1 MEEFAELLRELK
13 GRANRSYAALAA
25 RSGVSASALHRYCS
39 GASVPG
45 DYEVLARFGKVCGA
59 SGEELL
65 ELHRRWVLADAERKR
80 AVSRAPAAVSA
91 ARTGAAGPDVSR
103 AETGGGPDPETG
115 AEAEPGPGGVSPEPE
130 PEPEPKPGPEPEPES
145 EPKPGPEPEP
155 EPEPEPAPEPG
166 PEPPRPAPDPEPGA
180 EPGAVA
186 PPPRRRPLLA
196 VLALAVVA
204 AAGVAAALLGKALT
218 SPDGP
223 GGSSDGRLLLS
234 SRCPVVVSMG
244 QSDACVREL
253 QSLLARAGGRLD
265 IDGAF
270 GPVTQMRVVVFQL
283 RSGLTPDGSVDER
296 TKRALYENDGKPLD
310 TWTPDRVARR
320 IREVFTEDPERAV
333 GIADCASYL
342 DPLST
347 LPNSNA
353 TRNWGVFQL
362 YDGTLRKLGGTREQ
376 ALDPDWN
383 IRAAHRLWALTHDF
397 SAWKACDRAYR
408 AGSKS

>member
-1 MEEFAELLRELK
+1 MEEFAVLLRELK
-13 GRANRSYAALAA
+13 GRTNRSYAALAA

-91 ARTGAAGPDVSR
+91 GRGGAGGSVVSPVETTGEPD
-103 AETGGGPDPETG
+103 AETG
-115 AEAEPGPGGVSPEPE
+115 AEPGPGPGVAAAAEPE
-130 PEPEPKPGPEPEPES
+130 L
-145 EPKPGPEPEP
+145 
-155 EPEPEPAPEPG
+155 EPG
-166 PEPPRPAPDPEPGA
+166 PEPGPGPEPLRTAPDPDPDPASAPEPGSA
-180 EPGAVA
+180 AS
-186 PPPRRRPLLA
+186 PPRRRPLLV
-196 VLALAVVA
+196 VLALAVFA
-204 AAGVAAALLGKALT
+204 AAGVAAALLGQALT
-218 SPDGP
+218 SSGGSGGSDGS
-223 GGSSDGRLLLS
+223 GGSSGDRPLLS

-244 QSDACVREL
+244 QSSACVHEL

-265 IDGAF
+265 VDGAF

-296 TKRALYENDGKPLD
+296 TKRALYENEGKPLD
-310 TWTPDRVARR
+310 TWTPDRVTRR

-342 DPLST
+342 DPLYT

>member
-1 MEEFAELLRELK
+1 MSGNGVNGDMEEFAELLRELK
-13 GRANRSYAALAA
+13 GRTNRSYAALAA

-45 DYEVLARFGKVCGA
+45 DYEVLARFGKACGA
-59 SGEELL
+59 GGEELL

-91 ARTGAAGPDVSR
+91 GRAGAAGTAETVGTARAARAAGAAGAAGTDTEDVSR
-103 AETGGGPDPETG
+103 IETTAEPDAET
-115 AEAEPGPGGVSPEPE
+115 EAG
-130 PEPEPKPGPEPEPES
+130 
-145 EPKPGPEPEP
+145 
-155 EPEPEPAPEPG
+155 
-166 PEPPRPAPDPEPGA
+166 PAPDPEP
-180 EPGAVA
+180 EPPRTA
-186 PPPRRRPLLA
+186 PDPDPDPDPALAPEPVSAARSPRRRPLLA
-196 VLALAVVA
+196 VLALAVFA

-218 SPDGP
+218 SSDGS

-244 QSDACVREL
+244 QSDACVHEL

-265 IDGAF
+265 VDGAF

-296 TKRALYENDGKPLD
+296 TKRALYENEGKPLD
-310 TWTPDRVARR
+310 TWTPDRVSRR
-320 IREVFTEDPERAV
+320 IREVFTADPERAV

-342 DPLST
+342 DPLYT

-383 IRAAHRLWALTHDF
+383 IRAAHRLWARTHDF
-397 SAWKACDRAYR
+397 SAWRACDRAYR

>member
-1 MEEFAELLRELK
+1 MSGNGVNGDMEEFAELLRELK
-13 GRANRSYAALAA
+13 GRTNRSYAALAA

-45 DYEVLARFGKVCGA
+45 DYDVLARFGKVCGA

-80 AVSRAPAAVSA
+80 AGSRAPAGVSVGRA
-91 ARTGAAGPDVSR
+91 GAAGGVTEGVSRVDVSR
-103 AETGGGPDPETG
+103 AETGGGPDAETG
-115 AEAEPGPGGVSPEPE
+115 AEPGPGAASEPEPKLEPE
-130 PEPEPKPGPEPEPES
+130 PEPLRTAQDPDPDPD
-145 EPKPGPEPEP
+145 
-155 EPEPEPAPEPG
+155 
-166 PEPPRPAPDPEPGA
+166 PDPEPGSA
-180 EPGAVA
+180 AS
-186 PPPRRRPLLA
+186 RSHRRPLLA
-196 VLALAVVA
+196 VLALAVFA

-218 SPDGP
+218 SSDGSD
-223 GGSSDGRLLLS
+223 GSSGDRLLLS

-244 QSDACVREL
+244 QSDRCVREL

-265 IDGAF
+265 VDGAF

-283 RSGLTPDGSVDER
+283 RGGLTPDGAVDER
-296 TKRALYENDGKPLD
+296 TKRALYENEGKPLD

-342 DPLST
+342 DPLYT

-397 SAWKACDRAYR
+397 SAWRACDRAYR

>member
-1 MEEFAELLRELK
+1 MSGNGVNGDMEEFAELLRELK
-13 GRANRSYAALAA
+13 GRTNRSYAALAA

-45 DYEVLARFGKVCGA
+45 DYEVLARFGKACGA
-59 SGEELL
+59 GGEELL

-80 AVSRAPAAVSA
+80 AVSRVPAAVSA
-91 ARTGAAGPDVSR
+91 GRAGAAGAVTEGVSRVDVSQV
-103 AETGGGPDPETG
+103 ETAGGPDAETR
-115 AEAEPGPGGVSPEPE
+115 AEPGPGAASEPKPEPE
-130 PEPEPKPGPEPEPES
+130 PEPEPMRPAAA
-145 EPKPGPEPEP
+145 
-155 EPEPEPAPEPG
+155 PAPA
-166 PEPPRPAPDPEPGA
+166 PASE
-180 EPGAVA
+180 AVSA
-186 PPPRRRPLLA
+186 AAPPRRRPLLA
-196 VLALAVVA
+196 VLALAVFA

-218 SPDGP
+218 SSDGS

-244 QSDACVREL
+244 QSDACVHEL

-265 IDGAF
+265 VDGAF

-296 TKRALYENDGKPLD
+296 TKRALYENEGKPLD
-310 TWTPDRVARR
+310 TWTPDRVIRR

-347 LPNSNA
+347 LPNSNS

-383 IRAAHRLWALTHDF
+383 IRAAHRLWARTHDF
-397 SAWKACDRAYR
+397 SAWRACDRAYR

>member
-1 MEEFAELLRELK
+1 MSGNGDVEEFAELLRELK

-45 DYEVLARFGKVCGA
+45 DYDVLARFGKVCGA
-59 SGEELL
+59 DAEELL

-91 ARTGAAGPDVSR
+91 GRAGAAGSVVSR
-103 AETGGGPDPETG
+103 VETAGGSDAETG
-115 AEAEPGPGGVSPEPE
+115 AES
-130 PEPEPKPGPEPEPES
+130 
-145 EPKPGPEPEP
+145 GPEPEP
-155 EPEPEPAPEPG
+155 EPELVPGSEPEPDSGPESLRAAPALAPAPEPPRAAPVPG
-166 PEPPRPAPDPEPGA
+166 PEPGSAA
-180 EPGAVA
+180 S
-186 PPPRRRPLLA
+186 PPRRRPLLA
-196 VLALAVVA
+196 VLALAVFAV
-204 AAGVAAALLGKALT
+204 AGVAAALWGKALT
-218 SPDGP
+218 SSGGADGP

-244 QSDACVREL
+244 QADTCVHEV

-265 IDGAF
+265 VDGAF

-283 RSGLTPDGSVDER
+283 RSGLTPNGSVDEG
-296 TKRALYENDGKPLD
+296 TKRALYESEGKPLD

-342 DPLST
+342 DPLYT

-383 IRAAHRLWALTHDF
+383 IRAAHRLWALTKDF

-408 AGSKS
+408 AGETRAATGS

>member
-1 MEEFAELLRELK
+1 MSGTGDVEEFAELLRELK
-13 GRANRSYAALAA
+13 GRTNRSYAALAA
-25 RSGVSASALHRYCS
+25 RSGVSGSALHRYCS
-39 GASVPG
+39 GTSVPG

-80 AVSRAPAAVSA
+80 DVSRAPAAVSA
-91 ARTGAAGPDVSR
+91 APTGPVGSAIPAVSR
-103 AETGGGPDPETG
+103 VETGVALDAETGAG
-115 AEAEPGPGGVSPEPE
+115 AAPAPAAGVLPGA
-130 PEPEPKPGPEPEPES
+130 GPEPESSALVSAPA
-145 EPKPGPEPEP
+145 
-155 EPEPEPAPEPG
+155 PAPEPG
-166 PEPPRPAPDPEPGA
+166 SD
-180 EPGAVA
+180 
-186 PPPRRRPLLA
+186 PPPWRRRPLIA
-196 VLALAVVA
+196 VLALAVL
-204 AAGVAAALLGKALT
+204 AAGAAVVLLAGKALT
-218 SPDGP
+218 SSDGSD
-223 GGSSDGRLLLS
+223 GSSDDRLLLS

-244 QSDACVREL
+244 QSDACVHEL
-253 QSLLARAGGRLD
+253 QSLLARAGGELD

-270 GPVTQMRVVVFQL
+270 GPATQMRVVVFQL
-283 RSGLTPDGSVDER
+283 RSGLTVNGSVDER
-296 TKRALYENDGKPLD
+296 TKRALYENEGKPLD
-310 TWTPDRVARR
+310 TWTPERVTRR

-342 DPLST
+342 DPLYT

-383 IRAAHRLWALTHDF
+383 IRAAQRLWALTHDF

-408 AGSKS
+408 AGSKGGQGAKGR

>member
-1 MEEFAELLRELK
+1 MEEFAVLLRELK
-13 GRANRSYAALAA
+13 GRTNRSYAALAA

-80 AVSRAPAAVSA
+80 AVARTPTAVSA
-91 ARTGAAGPDVSR
+91 GRVGAGGSVVSPVETTGEPD
-103 AETGGGPDPETG
+103 AEMG
-115 AEAEPGPGGVSPEPE
+115 AEPGPGPGVAAEPE
-130 PEPEPKPGPEPEPES
+130 LEPGPGDAPGPEPLRTAPDPDPAS
-145 EPKPGPEPEP
+145 
-155 EPEPEPAPEPG
+155 APEPG
-166 PEPPRPAPDPEPGA
+166 SAT
-180 EPGAVA
+180 
-186 PPPRRRPLLA
+186 PPPRRRPLLV
-196 VLALAVVA
+196 VLALAVFA
-204 AAGVAAALLGKALT
+204 AAGVAAALLGQALT
-218 SPDGP
+218 SWGGSGGS
-223 GGSSDGRLLLS
+223 GGSSGDRPLLS

-244 QSDACVREL
+244 QSSACVHEL

-265 IDGAF
+265 VDGAF

-296 TKRALYENDGKPLD
+296 TKRALYENEGKPLD
-310 TWTPDRVARR
+310 TWTPARVTRR

-342 DPLST
+342 DPLYT

-383 IRAAHRLWALTHDF
+383 IRAAHRLWALTRDF

>member
-1 MEEFAELLRELK
+1 MEQFAELLRELK
-13 GRANRSYAALAA
+13 ERTNRSYAALAA

-45 DYEVLARFGKVCGA
+45 DYDVLARFGKVCGA

-80 AVSRAPAAVSA
+80 AGARAPTAVSVG
-91 ARTGAAGPDVSR
+91 RDGAAGAAGSAMPDVSR
-103 AETGGGPDPETG
+103 AETTGESDAETG
-115 AEAEPGPGGVSPEPE
+115 TEPGPGVAAEEPE
-130 PEPEPKPGPEPEPES
+130 PVRPAA
-145 EPKPGPEPEP
+145 
-155 EPEPEPAPEPG
+155 APE
-166 PEPPRPAPDPEPGA
+166 ALSA
-180 EPGAVA
+180 A
-186 PPPRRRPLLA
+186 PPSRRRPLLA
-196 VLALAVVA
+196 VLALAVFA
-204 AAGVAAALLGKALT
+204 AAGVMAVLLGKALM
-218 SPDGP
+218 SS
-223 GGSSDGRLLLS
+223 GGSDGSSGARLLLS

-244 QSDACVREL
+244 QSDACVHEL

-265 IDGAF
+265 VDGAF

-310 TWTPDRVARR
+310 TWTPDRVTRR

-333 GIADCASYL
+333 GIAECASYL
-342 DPLST
+342 DPLYT

-362 YDGTLRKLGGTREQ
+362 YDGTLRKLGGTRAQ

-408 AGSKS
+408 AGSKAAAPPRIPPGIPSRAVPAAQRRFPIPLSRFPR

>member
-1 MEEFAELLRELK
+1 MSGNGANGDMEEFAELLRELK
-13 GRANRSYAALAA
+13 GRTNRSYAALAA

-45 DYEVLARFGKVCGA
+45 DYDVLARFGKVCGA

-80 AVSRAPAAVSA
+80 AGSRAPAAVSA
-91 ARTGAAGPDVSR
+91 GRAGAAGAVTEGVSR
-103 AETGGGPDPETG
+103 VETAGGPDAETGAGPGPGVATEPEPLRTAQDPDPDLDPDLNPGPDPD
-115 AEAEPGPGGVSPEPE
+115 
-130 PEPEPKPGPEPEPES
+130 
-145 EPKPGPEPEP
+145 
-155 EPEPEPAPEPG
+155 PAPEPG
-166 PEPPRPAPDPEPGA
+166 SAVSPPRL
-180 EPGAVA
+180 
-186 PPPRRRPLLA
+186 RPLLA
-196 VLALAVVA
+196 VLALAVFA

-218 SPDGP
+218 SSGGSNGP
-223 GGSSDGRLLLS
+223 GGSSGDRLLLS

-244 QSDACVREL
+244 QSDACVHEL

-265 IDGAF
+265 VDGAF

-296 TKRALYENDGKPLD
+296 TKRALYENEGKPLD
-310 TWTPDRVARR
+310 SWTPDRVTRR

-342 DPLST
+342 DPLYT

-397 SAWKACDRAYR
+397 SAWRACDRAYR
-408 AGSKS
+408 AGSKG

>member
-1 MEEFAELLRELK
+1 MGGNRDVEELAELLRELK
-13 GRANRSYAALAA
+13 GRTNRSYAALAA
-25 RSGVSASALHRYCS
+25 RSGVSGSALHRYCS
-39 GASVPG
+39 GTSVPG
-45 DYEVLARFGKVCGA
+45 DYEVIGRFGKVCGA
-59 SGEELL
+59 GSEELL

-91 ARTGAAGPDVSR
+91 TGSGGPGSPATPDVSGDETEGEPDGETGVGTGPGVVAVAVAEAGPD
-103 AETGGGPDPETG
+103 AEADAEAEAVPG
-115 AEAEPGPGGVSPEPE
+115 AAAEPGPLC
-130 PEPEPKPGPEPEPES
+130 
-145 EPKPGPEPEP
+145 
-155 EPEPEPAPEPG
+155 PAPAQG
-166 PEPPRPAPDPEPGA
+166 PGA
-180 EPGAVA
+180 AV
-186 PPPRRRPLLA
+186 PPPHRRPLIA

-204 AAGVAAALLGKALT
+204 AAGVAAALLGKVFT
-218 SPDGP
+218 SSGGS
-223 GGSSDGRLLLS
+223 GGSSDDRLLLS

-244 QSDACVREL
+244 QSDACVHEL
-253 QSLLARAGGRLD
+253 QSLLARAGGKLD

-283 RSGLTPDGSVDER
+283 RSGLTPNGSVDER
-296 TKRALYENDGKPLD
+296 TKRALYENAGKPLG
-310 TWTPDRVARR
+310 TWTPERVTRR

-333 GIADCASYL
+333 GIADCVSLL
-342 DPLST
+342 DPLYT

-397 SAWKACDRAYR
+397 SAWQACDRAYR
-408 AGSKS
+408 AGSKGDKRS

>member
-1 MEEFAELLRELK
+1 MSGTGDVEEFAELLRELK
-13 GRANRSYAALAA
+13 GRTNRSYAALAA
-25 RSGVSASALHRYCS
+25 RSGVSGSALHRYCS
-39 GASVPG
+39 GTSVPG
-45 DYEVLARFGKVCGA
+45 DYELIARFGKVCGA

-80 AVSRAPAAVSA
+80 DVSRAPAAVSA
-91 ARTGAAGPDVSR
+91 APTGPAGSAIPAVSRVETGAALD
-103 AETGGGPDPETG
+103 AETGAG
-115 AEAEPGPGGVSPEPE
+115 AEPE
-130 PEPEPKPGPEPEPES
+130 PERLALVSASVPAPA
-145 EPKPGPEPEP
+145 
-155 EPEPEPAPEPG
+155 PAPEPG
-166 PEPPRPAPDPEPGA
+166 AD
-180 EPGAVA
+180 
-186 PPPRRRPLLA
+186 PPPWRRRPLIA
-196 VLALAVVA
+196 VLALAVLTAGA
-204 AAGVAAALLGKALT
+204 AVVLLAGKALT
-218 SPDGP
+218 SSDGSD
-223 GGSSDGRLLLS
+223 GSSDDRLLLS

-244 QSDACVREL
+244 QADACVHEL
-253 QSLLARAGGRLD
+253 QSLLARAGGELD

-270 GPVTQMRVVVFQL
+270 GPATQMRVVVFQL
-283 RSGLTPDGSVDER
+283 RSGLTANGSVDER
-296 TKRALYENDGKPLD
+296 TKRALYENEGKPLD
-310 TWTPDRVARR
+310 TWTPERVTRR

-342 DPLST
+342 DPLYT

-408 AGSKS
+408 AGSKGVQGAKGR

>member
-1 MEEFAELLRELK
+1 MSGNGDVEEFAELLRELK
-13 GRANRSYAALAA
+13 GRTNRSYAALAA

-39 GASVPG
+39 GAGVPG

-80 AVSRAPAAVSA
+80 AGSRAPAAVSVGRA
-91 ARTGAAGPDVSR
+91 GAAGPVVSS
-103 AETGGGPDPETG
+103 AETMGGPDAETAPG
-115 AEAEPGPGGVSPEPE
+115 AASEPE
-130 PEPEPKPGPEPEPES
+130 PDPEPEPES
-145 EPKPGPEPEP
+145 GAESPRTA
-155 EPEPEPAPEPG
+155 PAPEPG
-166 PEPPRPAPDPEPGA
+166 SAA
-180 EPGAVA
+180 S
-186 PPPRRRPLLA
+186 PPRRRPLLT
-196 VLALAVVA
+196 VLALAVFA
-204 AAGVAAALLGKALT
+204 AAGVAAALLGKTLT
-218 SPDGP
+218 SSDGS
-223 GGSSDGRLLLS
+223 GGSSDDRLLLS

-244 QSDACVREL
+244 QADACVREL

-265 IDGAF
+265 VDGAF

-283 RSGLTPDGSVDER
+283 RSGLTPNGSVDKR
-296 TKRALYENDGKPLD
+296 TKRALYETEGKPLD
-310 TWTPDRVARR
+310 TWTPDRVTRR

-342 DPLST
+342 DPLHT

-362 YDGTLRKLGGTREQ
+362 YDGTLRKLGGTRER

-397 SAWKACDRAYR
+397 SAWSACDRAYR

>member
-1 MEEFAELLRELK
+1 MSGNGDNGDAEEFAELLRELK

-80 AVSRAPAAVSA
+80 SGSRASAVVPVGRGGAAGAAVSRIETKEEPHVE
-91 ARTGAAGPDVSR
+91 TGPGAASER
-103 AETGGGPDPETG
+103 EPEP
-115 AEAEPGPGGVSPEPE
+115 EPGPEREPEPDPEPE
-130 PEPEPKPGPEPEPES
+130 PEPLHVAAA
-145 EPKPGPEPEP
+145 
-155 EPEPEPAPEPG
+155 PAPG
-166 PEPPRPAPDPEPGA
+166 AAMAPLPS
-180 EPGAVA
+180 
-186 PPPRRRPLLA
+186 PPRRRPLLA
-196 VLALAVVA
+196 VLALVVFA

-218 SPDGP
+218 SSDGS
-223 GGSSDGRLLLS
+223 GGSSDGRPLLS

-244 QSDACVREL
+244 QADACVHEL

-265 IDGAF
+265 VDGAF

-283 RSGLTPDGSVDER
+283 RSGLTPNGSVDER
-296 TKRALYENDGKPLD
+296 TKRALYENEGKPLD
-310 TWTPDRVARR
+310 TWTPDRVTRR

-342 DPLST
+342 DPLYT

>member
-1 MEEFAELLRELK
+1 MSGNGVNGDMEEFAELLRELK
-13 GRANRSYAALAA
+13 GRTNRSYAALAA

-45 DYEVLARFGKVCGA
+45 DYEVLARFGRACGA
-59 SGEELL
+59 GGEELL

-80 AVSRAPAAVSA
+80 AVSRVPAAVSA
-91 ARTGAAGPDVSR
+91 GRSGAAGAVTEGVSRVDVSQV
-103 AETGGGPDPETG
+103 ETAGGPDAETR
-115 AEAEPGPGGVSPEPE
+115 AEPGPGAASEPKPEPE
-130 PEPEPKPGPEPEPES
+130 PEPEPMRPAAA
-145 EPKPGPEPEP
+145 
-155 EPEPEPAPEPG
+155 PAPA
-166 PEPPRPAPDPEPGA
+166 PASE
-180 EPGAVA
+180 AVSA
-186 PPPRRRPLLA
+186 AAPPRRRPLLA
-196 VLALAVVA
+196 VLALAVFA

-218 SPDGP
+218 SSDGS

-244 QSDACVREL
+244 QSDACVHEL

-265 IDGAF
+265 VDGAF

-296 TKRALYENDGKPLD
+296 TKRALYENEGKPLD
-310 TWTPDRVARR
+310 TWTPDRVTRR

-347 LPNSNA
+347 LPNSNS

-383 IRAAHRLWALTHDF
+383 IRAAHRLWARTHDF
-397 SAWKACDRAYR
+397 SAWRACDRAYR

>member
-1 MEEFAELLRELK
+1 MGGNRDVEELAELLRELK
-13 GRANRSYAALAA
+13 GRTNRSYAALAA
-25 RSGVSASALHRYCS
+25 RSGVSGSALHRYCS
-39 GASVPG
+39 GTSVPG
-45 DYEVLARFGKVCGA
+45 DYEVIGRFGKVCGA
-59 SGEELL
+59 GSEELL

-91 ARTGAAGPDVSR
+91 TGSGGPGSPATPDVSR
-103 AETGGGPDPETG
+103 DETEGEPDGETEVGTGPDG
-115 AEAEPGPGGVSPEPE
+115 AAEAVPGAAAEPEAVPGVAAEPEAVPGAAAEPE
-130 PEPEPKPGPEPEPES
+130 PL
-145 EPKPGPEPEP
+145 
-155 EPEPEPAPEPG
+155 
-166 PEPPRPAPDPEPGA
+166 RPAPAQGPGA
-180 EPGAVA
+180 AV
-186 PPPRRRPLLA
+186 PPPHRRPLIA

-204 AAGVAAALLGKALT
+204 AAGMAAALLRKAFT
-218 SPDGP
+218 SSGGS
-223 GGSSDGRLLLS
+223 GGSSDDRLLLS

-244 QSDACVREL
+244 QSDACVHEL
-253 QSLLARAGGRLD
+253 QSLLARAGGKLD

-283 RSGLTPDGSVDER
+283 RSGLTPNGSVDER
-296 TKRALYENDGKPLD
+296 TKRALYENAGKPLG
-310 TWTPDRVARR
+310 TWTPERVTRR

-333 GIADCASYL
+333 GIADCASLL
-342 DPLST
+342 DPLYT

-397 SAWKACDRAYR
+397 SAWQACDRAYR
-408 AGSKS
+408 AGSKGDKGS

>member
-1 MEEFAELLRELK
+1 MSGNGDMEEFAVLLRELK
-13 GRANRSYAALAA
+13 GRTNRSYAALAA

-80 AVSRAPAAVSA
+80 AVARTPTAVSA
-91 ARTGAAGPDVSR
+91 GRVGAGGSVVSPVETTGEPD
-103 AETGGGPDPETG
+103 AEMG
-115 AEAEPGPGGVSPEPE
+115 AEPGPGPGVAAEPE
-130 PEPEPKPGPEPEPES
+130 LEPGPGDAPGPEPLRTAPDPDPAS
-145 EPKPGPEPEP
+145 
-155 EPEPEPAPEPG
+155 APEPG
-166 PEPPRPAPDPEPGA
+166 SAT
-180 EPGAVA
+180 
-186 PPPRRRPLLA
+186 PPPRRRPLLV
-196 VLALAVVA
+196 VLALAVFA
-204 AAGVAAALLGKALT
+204 AAGVAAALLGQALT
-218 SPDGP
+218 SWGGSGGS
-223 GGSSDGRLLLS
+223 GGSSGDRPLLS

-244 QSDACVREL
+244 QSSACVHEL

-265 IDGAF
+265 VDGAF

-296 TKRALYENDGKPLD
+296 TKRALYENEGKPLD
-310 TWTPDRVARR
+310 TWTPARVTRR

-342 DPLST
+342 DPLYT

-383 IRAAHRLWALTHDF
+383 IRAAHRLWALTRDF

>member
-1 MEEFAELLRELK
+1 M
-13 GRANRSYAALAA
+13 
-25 RSGVSASALHRYCS
+25 
-39 GASVPG
+39 
-45 DYEVLARFGKVCGA
+45 
-59 SGEELL
+59 
-65 ELHRRWVLADAERKR
+65 
-80 AVSRAPAAVSA
+80 SA
-91 ARTGAAGPDVSR
+91 AA
-103 AETGGGPDPETG
+103 
-115 AEAEPGPGGVSPEPE
+115 
-130 PEPEPKPGPEPEPES
+130 
-145 EPKPGPEPEP
+145 
-155 EPEPEPAPEPG
+155 
-166 PEPPRPAPDPEPGA
+166 
-180 EPGAVA
+180 
-186 PPPRRRPLLA
+186 PPRRRPLLA
-196 VLALAVVA
+196 VLALAVFA

-218 SPDGP
+218 SSDGS

-244 QSDACVREL
+244 QSDACVHEL

-265 IDGAF
+265 VDGAF

-296 TKRALYENDGKPLD
+296 TKRALYENEGKPLD
-310 TWTPDRVARR
+310 TWTPDRVTRR

-347 LPNSNA
+347 LPNSNS

-383 IRAAHRLWALTHDF
+383 IRAAHRLWARTHDF
-397 SAWKACDRAYR
+397 SAWRACDRAYR